1 MESAHFIIIIKF
13 QETFL
18 FFGILKKMTLIQ
30 IQNKF
35 SRALFFVFFSFIIK
49 KEKENKE
56 EGFGEVWKRHST
68 RHAKALTAPAQ
79 YAFKGSMIH

>member
-49 KEKENKE
+49 KEKEKKKRALE
-56 EGFGEVWKRHST
+56 RFGNDTRPGMLRH
-68 RHAKALTAPAQ
+68 
-79 YAFKGSMIH
+79 